1 MLNTIQTYIKI
12 WEAEQKDNL
21 TRDRDDR
28 LALMRGEA
36 KPEEDDEEEK
46 VKPDVMADLEKMIE
60 EKMTAMEEAEP

>member
-1 MLNTIQTYIKI
+1 
-12 WEAEQKDNL
+12 
-21 TRDRDDR
+21 